1 MEQKLMNKET
11 ILKKLINSDN
21 EIAFY
26 LEHKDQLTKTAILLF
41 NQSSSQ
47 FSGYVNKKFGKY
59 YLLGL
64 GNYDHSYL
72 LDQNICSDN
81 NWLKVSAIVYFDINM
96 LSRLNSYIENR
107 NVSDTCSFKEA
118 MDYIKEKKYL
128 VEAVTASIE
137 RVSKR
142 YSKDSFMS
150 SLYTFRKF
158 IKCDQLDSNTNDI
171 RLDKNDKKIID
182 KYYSYVKNDY
192 SKNSTLILRYK
203 ALYCMVAK
211 ACILKFQNVDNKFDK
226 LSLYCLDTLNFIAI
240 NELYQLGLFLTSKNS
255 LSMFQKL
262 QISKGSKI
270 IETIKNVTW
279 DLYHVRLIEQI
290 RPIVSYESNGMVS
303 IELPFFITNDKG
315 LSDYINA
322 NRLKMIIFEH
332 SNNSVIPIP
341 ERNIGD
347 ISQLLID
354 KQIKNKFIYEDQFR
368 KEKLKNVNWDAQINS
383 LNSTLM
389 KIVNARK

>member
-1 MEQKLMNKET
+1 
-11 ILKKLINSDN
+11 
-21 EIAFY
+21 
-26 LEHKDQLTKTAILLF
+26 
-41 NQSSSQ
+41 
-47 FSGYVNKKFGKY
+47 
-59 YLLGL
+59 
-64 GNYDHSYL
+64 
-72 LDQNICSDN
+72 
-81 NWLKVSAIVYFDINM
+81 
-96 LSRLNSYIENR
+96 
-107 NVSDTCSFKEA
+107 
-118 MDYIKEKKYL
+118 
-128 VEAVTASIE
+128 
-137 RVSKR
+137 
-142 YSKDSFMS
+142 
-150 SLYTFRKF
+150 
-158 IKCDQLDSNTNDI
+158 
-171 RLDKNDKKIID
+171 
-182 KYYSYVKNDY
+182 
-192 SKNSTLILRYK
+192 
-203 ALYCMVAK
+203 MVAK